1 MDGEQARAQDYKEL
15 VGEIERMPQVIE
27 GLLAGVDERNLRE
40 RPLDQMWSM
49 LEHICH
55 LRDIEQEGYRI
66 RITKMLT
73 DAHPFLTD
81 LDGDKLAE
89 ERDYLNQD
97 FKSAL
102 KDFFDARVLNVQA
115 IRDLS
120 PGQLS
125 KQGMFENVGP
135 LSMLELLIKMR
146 DHDRGHIDELTVLRK
161 KFQA

>member
-1 MDGEQARAQDYKEL
+1 MDGKQAGAQDYRAL

-27 GLLAGVDERNLRE
+27 GLLDGVKESNLRE
-40 RPLDQMWSM
+40 RPLDKTWSI

-73 DAHPFLTD
+73 EAHPFLND
-81 LDGDKLAE
+81 LDGDQLAE
-89 ERDYLNQD
+89 ERDYINQD

-102 KDFFDARVLNVQA
+102 KDFVDARVLNVQA

-120 PGQLS
+120 PDQLS

-146 DHDRGHIDELTVLRK
+146 DHDHDHINDLTKLSAGFRS
-161 KFQA
+161 

>member
-1 MDGEQARAQDYKEL
+1 
-15 VGEIERMPQVIE
+15 I
-27 GLLAGVDERNLRE
+27 
-40 RPLDQMWSM
+40 
-49 LEHICH
+49 
-55 LRDIEQEGYRI
+55 I

-73 DAHPFLTD
+73 EAHPFLTD

-89 ERDYLNQD
+89 ERDYINQD

-120 PGQLS
+120 PSQLT

-146 DHDRGHIDELTVLRK
+146 DHDQGHINDLTRLRDR
-161 KFQA
+161 FRA

>member
-1 MDGEQARAQDYKEL
+1 MDGEQARVQDYQEL

-27 GLLAGVDERNLRE
+27 GLLTAVKDNNLQE
-40 RPLDQMWSM
+40 RPTDEIWSM
-49 LEHICH
+49 LEHICP

-89 ERDYLNQD
+89 ERDYLNQN

-102 KDFFDARVLNVQA
+102 KDFVDARVLNVQA

-125 KQGMFENVGP
+125 KQGMF
-135 LSMLELLIKMR
+135 
-146 DHDRGHIDELTVLRK
+146 
-161 KFQA
+161 